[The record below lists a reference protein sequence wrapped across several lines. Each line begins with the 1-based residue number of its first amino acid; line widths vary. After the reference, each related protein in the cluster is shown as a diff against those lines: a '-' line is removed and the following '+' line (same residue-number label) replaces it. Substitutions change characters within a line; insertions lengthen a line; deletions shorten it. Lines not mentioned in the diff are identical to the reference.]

1 MNARDLIETAHGLTE
16 LSPRRPS
23 QANLRRA
30 QSTAYYAVFHSLA
43 AIIADAL
50 MGKGRGDAWHQ
61 TYRALEH
68 GSARKACQNM
78 QAMREF
84 PLEIQNFAETFKD
97 LQGAR
102 RAIAYGISRLRDS
115 GLAAAVAQF
124 WGHERPNSGLPGLF
138 LGSPA
143 ARDRQFSSRR
153 RHIMSKC
160 NRPEGARNRAD
171 YALDGRYDKPGVLAQ
186 IGRAEA
192 AIAWLEG
199 ADVQHRRRFA
209 AHVLFK
215 RRS

>member
-30 QSTAYYAVFHSLA
+30 QSTAYYAVFHCLA
-43 AIIADAL
+43 ATVANAL
-50 MGKGRGDAWHQ
+50 MGKGRGEAWHQ

-84 PLEIQNFAETFKD
+84 PPEIRRFAKSFKD
-97 LQGAR
+97 LQ
-102 RAIAYGISRLRDS
+102 
-115 GLAAAVAQF
+115 
-124 WGHERPNSGLPGLF
+124 
-138 LGSPA
+138 
-143 ARDRQFSSRR
+143 
-153 RHIMSKC
+153 
-160 NRPEGARNRAD
+160 GARNRAD
-171 YALDGRYDKPGVLAQ
+171 YALDGRYNKLDVLAD
-186 IGRAEA
+186 IATAEA

-199 ADVQHRRRFA
+199 ADAQHRRRFA